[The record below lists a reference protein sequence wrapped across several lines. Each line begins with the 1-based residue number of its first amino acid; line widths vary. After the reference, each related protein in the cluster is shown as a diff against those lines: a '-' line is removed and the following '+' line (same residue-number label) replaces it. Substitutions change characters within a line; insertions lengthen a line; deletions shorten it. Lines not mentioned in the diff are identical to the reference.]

1 MAAKAA
7 ANLEKVKGVINTV
20 LEGLDEHIAD
30 YIISVLEDDP
40 LQRVSWVSGGG
51 EEGEGG
57 EAEGGWGGGGGGQG
71 REPCT
76 GNDDWMPGHECC
88 VMCSV
93 VKPRRW
99 RSQDAT
105 HPPMPPSHSS
115 PSPTYT
121 NPPHASQSH
130 RTWRHRWDPF
140 CLARSTQR
148 MTPRWLICVC
158 GFPRPCRWR

>member
-40 LQRVSWVSGGG
+40 LQRVSRVSG
-51 EEGEGG
+51 
-57 EAEGGWGGGGGGQG
+57 EARKGRVGRQRGGWGGGGGGQG

-76 GNDDWMPGHECC
+76 GNDDWMSGHEGC

-93 VKPRRW
+93 VKPRWW
-99 RSQDAT
+99 RSEDAPS
-105 HPPMPPSHSS
+105 HPPPIPHSFL
-115 PSPTYT
+115 PL
-121 NPPHASQSH
+121 
-130 RTWRHRWDPF
+130 RTRTHHTHHTATGPGGIGGTLFAEHGVRE
-140 CLARSTQR
+140 
-148 MTPRWLICVC
+148 
-158 GFPRPCRWR
+158 G